1 MLKRFAAFFVT
12 GLLVFACLLLPS
24 EQVRA
29 DAFDVGTLD
38 ERYVIV
44 VNADT
49 PAEAY
54 MGLEKNADEKCA
66 PGSTTKILSCI
77 VVLERGNLD
86 DIVTISE
93 NAVDFSVYNS
103 LMGLEEGDKYT
114 LRDLLY
120 GMMLPSGNDA
130 AVAIAEHIGGSES
143 NFATMMNQKAQEIG
157 MTGSHFVTVHGKDD
171 KAFEHYT
178 TARDMAKLTAYALQ
192 NEMFRQIV
200 STGTYTATETT
211 DSATITLTN
220 SNRLIANMVSDEFEP
235 ATCLYGDCIGVKTGD
250 TNRAGKCLVAAA
262 ERGGV
267 TLIAVLLGG
276 TLDDPYYLEN
286 SNNMKA
292 PAKDPYNLK
301 RFQDAIKVFD
311 YAFDSMSETVTLQE
325 LIGMGMQTD
334 FETQVQN
341 YAEDDTQAGRLEL
354 NSDLDL
360 NQSITLM
367 SPIMSQVKANAATLA
382 QVRLTTVYAPVT
394 EGTVIGTVDYIVG
407 ETVLFSATLTASR
420 SVQEGIF
427 ETMPTNGPSGES
439 TASASGQLIGNASS
453 LGSGVEREPV
463 GTGMEKKGASAPKWL
478 WIVVVALLLI
488 GVLLLVLVAM
498 AQYRKK
504 QRKLAAKKRKQAR
517 LKAEARARA
526 NEQR

>member
-1 MLKRFAAFFVT
+1 MAKRFAALAAMV
-12 GLLVFACLLLPS
+12 LMLAACLLPAGT
-24 EQVRA
+24 VRA
-29 DAFDVGTLD
+29 DAFDMSSLD
-38 ERYVIV
+38 ERYAIV

-49 PAEAY
+49 PTEAY
-54 MGLEKNADEKCA
+54 MGMEKNADVKCA

-77 VVLERGNLD
+77 VVLERANLD
-86 DIVTISE
+86 DIVTVSE
-93 NAVDFSVYNS
+93 NAVDFTKFNS
-103 LMGLEEGDKYT
+103 LMGLKKGDRYT

-130 AVAIAEHIGGSES
+130 AVAIAEHVAGSEG

-157 MTGSHFVTVHGKDD
+157 LSASHFVTVHGKDD

-178 TARDMAKLTAYALQ
+178 TARDMAKLTAYALK
-192 NEMFRQIV
+192 NEQFRQIV
-200 STGTYTATETT
+200 ETATYTATEATGA
-211 DSATITLTN
+211 ATITLVN
-220 SNRLIANMVSDEFEP
+220 SNRLIADMVSDEFEP
-235 ATCLYGDCIGVKTGD
+235 ASCLYADCIGVKTGD
-250 TNRAGKCLVAAA
+250 TNRAGKCFVAAA

-301 RFQDAIKVFD
+301 RFQDAIAVFD
-311 YAFDSMSETVTLQE
+311 YVFASMSETISLQE
-325 LIGMGMQTD
+325 LAGMGMQTE

-341 YAEDDTQAGRLEL
+341 YAEDDAQAGMLKL

-360 NQSITLM
+360 SQSVTLL
-367 SPIMSQVKANAATLA
+367 SPIMAQVKANAATLA
-382 QVRLTTVYAPVT
+382 QVKLTTVYAPVT

-407 ETVLFSATLTASR
+407 ETVLFSCTLTASR

-427 ETMPTNGPSGES
+427 ETMPTDAPGGGSEAAAPGNV
-439 TASASGQLIGNASS
+439 LIGDPAS

-463 GTGMEKKGASAPKWL
+463 MPGGEKSGSSAPKWL
-478 WIVVVALLLI
+478 WIVVVVMLVV
-488 GVLLLVLVAM
+488 GVVLLVLVAM
-498 AQYRKK
+498 VQYRKA
-504 QRKLAAKKRKQAR
+504 QRKKAAKRRKQER

-526 NEQR
+526 ERGR